1 MPRGGGSRRERLKR
15 ALDEQKRLE
24 EQLKRLN
31 EAEDPNDS
39 AKQII
44 QFIENCDADPMLS
57 EDNPFKVPP
66 PNICSDC
73 KIL

>member
-24 EQLKRLN
+24 EQLKKLN
-31 EAEDPNDS
+31 EADDPNDS
-39 AKQII
+39 AKAII
-44 QFIENCDADPMLS
+44 QFIESSERDPMLS
-57 EDNPFKVPP
+57 DENPFKVPP